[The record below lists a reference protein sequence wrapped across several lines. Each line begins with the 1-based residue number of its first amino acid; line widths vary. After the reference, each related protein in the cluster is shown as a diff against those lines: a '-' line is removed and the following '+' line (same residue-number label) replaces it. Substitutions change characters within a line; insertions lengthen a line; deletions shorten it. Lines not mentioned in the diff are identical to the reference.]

1 MLLWQNTVDDCIS
14 SWLTR
19 LCDDVGEKTQATKM
33 LASKLRLRAP
43 YVVPLNMLQALC
55 MAEIREMGSVEES
68 NNSGL
73 LKSTG
78 SMSTRRSYPGR
89 LDWNA
94 YADPETWQLL
104 NRDPENTPDKDLLL
118 QAYKDTLMI
127 TIKGIAA
134 GMQNTG

>member
-1 MLLWQNTVDDCIS
+1 MLS
-14 SWLTR
+14 
-19 LCDDVGEKTQATKM
+19 
-33 LASKLRLRAP
+33 SKLRLRSP
-43 YVVPLNMLQALC
+43 YVVPLNMLQALW
-55 MAEIREMGSVEES
+55 MAEIREMGPSEEAN

-73 LKSTG
+73 LKSPG

-104 NRDPENTPDKDLLL
+104 NRDPENTPDKDLLM

>member
-1 MLLWQNTVDDCIS
+1 MG
-14 SWLTR
+14 LTEVS
-19 LCDDVGEKTQATKM
+19 DMHAMHAGDKTQATQM

-43 YVVPLNMLQALC
+43 YVVPLNILQAQC
-55 MAEIREMGSVEES
+55 MADIRDMPSPENENNNG
-68 NNSGL
+68 NSGL
-73 LKSTG
+73 LKSG
-78 SMSTRRSYPGR
+78 SRRSYPGK

-94 YADPETWQLL
+94 YADPETWNLL
-104 NRDPENTPDKDLLL
+104 NREPENLPDKDLLL

>member
-1 MLLWQNTVDDCIS
+1 MHVCAGD
-14 SWLTR
+14 
-19 LCDDVGEKTQATKM
+19 KTQATQM

-43 YVVPLNMLQALC
+43 YVVPLNVLQALC
-55 MAEIREMGSVEES
+55 MAEIREMATNEEAHS
-68 NNSGL
+68 SGL
-73 LKSTG
+73 LKNANS
-78 SMSTRRSYPGR
+78 SNNMSTRKSIPGR

-94 YADPETWQLL
+94 YADDETWDLL

>member
-1 MLLWQNTVDDCIS
+1 MLS
-14 SWLTR
+14 
-19 LCDDVGEKTQATKM
+19 
-33 LASKLRLRAP
+33 SKLRLRSP

-55 MAEIREMGSVEES
+55 MAEIREMGTSEETPK

-73 LKSTG
+73 LKPAS
-78 SMSTRRSYPGR
+78 SMSTRKSIAGR
-89 LDWNA
+89 MDWNA

-104 NRDPENTPDKDLLL
+104 NRDPENTPDKDLLM

-134 GMQNTG
+134 GMRNTG

>member
-1 MLLWQNTVDDCIS
+1 
-14 SWLTR
+14 
-19 LCDDVGEKTQATKM
+19 M

-55 MAEIREMGSVEES
+55 MAEIREMGPTEEGTSS
-68 NNSGL
+68 NNNNLGL
-73 LKSTG
+73 LKSAG
-78 SMSTRRSYPGR
+78 SMSARKSYAGR

-104 NRDPENTPDKDLLL
+104 NREPENTPDKDLLL